1 MSKQGHVPIR
11 MCMGCGTRRRKE
23 EMIRLTKTHDRWV
36 APQEKKDQQGRG
48 FYLCPD
54 LKCRK
59 KAERKRGI
67 GPLDWIDPNGLS

>member
-1 MSKQGHVPIR
+1 
-11 MCMGCGTRRRKE
+11 
-23 EMIRLTKTHDRWV
+23 MIRLTKTHDRWV